1 MSLRENLEFE
11 WIPGDTGSADRP
23 EPLRKDREA
32 LAGETSDYFS
42 DYSNG
47 TNNGAL
53 KIYSA
58 NVGPANNNGSITNMP
73 ATGKSEHC
81 MARNCSKKR
90 PMKICY
96 ELAPFKY
103 PYPRYKEFV
112 LSVQNAKFDQSLFF
126 ANPETV
132 R

>member
-58 NVGPANNNGSITNMP
+58 DVGPSNNNGSITNVP

-81 MARNCSKKR
+81 INCSKKR
-90 PMKICY
+90 PIKICY

-103 PYPRYKEFV
+103 PYPRHKEFV
-112 LSVQNAKFDQSLFF
+112 LSVQNAKFD
-126 ANPETV
+126 PETV